1 MSETGRTPEEI
12 LDVNKRWLPPS
23 PHVDKVIEMVEK
35 GAAHIE
41 KRGHHEPPLIMFE
54 DGGVI
59 ELPKARYEETYR
71 GMQLVSVDSAAEEG
85 VTKFRDVCGCVDYIK
100 GTLRDN
106 PESLEA
112 DPHAFDQLLDHA
124 LYMVSRMQKREEE
137 YRQFVVDVVTACL
150 PMPQGPS
157 VKMASNAAE
166 EIKTLLHTHPE
177 DIRKNIDLLNQL
189 AEDVRHVASKQ
200 EGTLKRYKE
209 LAVKILSLYKS
220 AKGARNW
227 DKEEQEA

>member
-1 MSETGRTPEEI
+1 MSDRTPEEI
-12 LDVNKRWLPPS
+12 LDVNRRWLPPS
-23 PHVDKVIEMVEK
+23 PHVEKVIEMVEK

-71 GMQLVSVDSAAEEG
+71 GMQLVSADDASQEG

-106 PESLEA
+106 PESVEA
-112 DPHAFDQLLDHA
+112 DPHTFDQLLDHA
-124 LYMVSRMQKREEE
+124 LYMISRMQKREEE
-137 YRQFVVDVVTACL
+137 YRQFVVDVVAACL
-150 PMPQGPS
+150 PMPQGPDP
-157 VKMASNAAE
+157 KMASSAVE
-166 EIKTLLHTHPE
+166 EIKTLLHSHPE
-177 DIRKNIDLLNQL
+177 DIRKYADLLNQL
-189 AEDVRHVASKQ
+189 AEDVRWVASNQ
-200 EGTLKRYKE
+200 ERVLREYKD

-227 DKEEQEA
+227 DKEEQGA